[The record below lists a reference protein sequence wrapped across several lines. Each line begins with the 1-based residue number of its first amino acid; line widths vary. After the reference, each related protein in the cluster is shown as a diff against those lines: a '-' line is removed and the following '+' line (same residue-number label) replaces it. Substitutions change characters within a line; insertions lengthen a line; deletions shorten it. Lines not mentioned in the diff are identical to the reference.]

1 MILEVLKFLFLLLIA
16 VPFLYMMYDV
26 VVDVLKRI
34 YGFYNRTAKPALLS
48 MFALL
53 AKF

>member
-1 MILEVLKFLFLLLIA
+1 MLLDVLKFLFILLIA

-26 VVDVLKRI
+26 VLDVLKRI
-34 YGFYNRTAKPALLS
+34 YGFYNRNAKPAILS